1 MSSTMKKLPI
11 NEEVI
16 QIVEAAIEDF
26 FDTGAIGADIAAD
39 VKAAIQLQA
48 GAILADYSVLG
59 YHVLGRWPYDT
70 DHFDYTGLTQIVN
83 RACHKYYPYMKVLA
97 DEFTA
102 IAGRESYS
110 ETFSN
115 TGSGSTS
122 LAKNDTKTKAE
133 MGSNS
138 GNSTTRY
145 ASEDSPVTSQSITSA
160 PSASSTWNLTNP
172 TEKGG
177 QQSDNSTTTS
187 INTTETDAATESG
200 QESKT
205 ESGSRT
211 HYTDSPERLLAVL
224 RFNVDDLNATKI
236 AYRIINSIT
245 EDINTIY

>member
-11 NEEVI
+11 NEDVI

-83 RACHKYYPYMKVLA
+83 RACHKYYPYMKVLT

-110 ETFSN
+110 ETYSN

-133 MGSNS
+133 MGSSEAS
-138 GNSTTRY
+138 GRNVTAR
-145 ASEDSPVTSQSITSA
+145 EDSPFSSVPAEPDNYSLTSPSDQSGGWNSNE
-160 PSASSTWNLTNP
+160 ASSTLNV
-172 TEKGG
+172 
-177 QQSDNSTTTS
+177 
-187 INTTETDAATESG
+187 TETDAATESG
-200 QESKT
+200 QESKS

-236 AYRIINSIT
+236 AYRLINSIT
-245 EDINTIY
+245 DEINTIY